1 MIIIPFFIGHKLQ
14 RFFFLNSL
22 ILAKK
27 TITLDNSSKRTK
39 QKNTSTSSVLET
51 AQLDQLKKRIF
62 WFFSISAFLLYIQT
76 IQYGFVLDDIAVIE
90 NNRFVQDGIG
100 GIDDILSTFYWKG
113 FTDANAGLYRPFS
126 LILFAIEH
134 EVSPQSAAIHHF
146 FNVFYYAISIGLL
159 FKVLLK
165 LLPSYSIW
173 ISVIV
178 TTFFMLHPS
187 HTEVVANI
195 KSRDEILCFLFFLL
209 TFQRIIDG
217 KTETLK
223 QVLITAILFFA
234 CLLSKEAGVLYLP
247 IFGLYYLLLQKKTII
262 ETAKQ
267 LWPLL
272 LVGIIW
278 FVLHQV
284 VIRLD
289 PTQPLIY
296 SYNNNSLLSCEN
308 GSQTATGIG
317 ILGHYLLEAIFP
329 FNLSYDFSYNQLPCL
344 QFTSSE
350 VLLTIFTVILL
361 LRLAFYMR
369 KKHPIITFGILFFF
383 VSIALVTNLFSLIG
397 TTYANRLIYAPSLG
411 IILSLTIGLFTLY
424 QKKKTKFLS
433 SLSYLLI
440 GSFALF
446 YTVKTVNRSKVWESN
461 NTLFTAD
468 IANSPN
474 SARVQFNYATLL
486 MNTEGLDSTSTKL
499 QLKRAIN
506 YFEKAATIDP
516 NDFGSFKNMG
526 VVYYQLED
534 YQQAIRVSK
543 KAILLKPDDYPIY
556 ENLGDIYFKLNN
568 YPEAIKAYRIPVN
581 SNHSTP
587 TSLKRYAASYF
598 NLKNYAKAIEWFTVG
613 VKRYPED
620 VEMWTNLGNMYG
632 ASDQLDKAAEAFL
645 AAYRLN
651 PNDRNTL
658 SQLIGVYQKLQN
670 VERVN
675 YYSQFLK

>member
-1 MIIIPFFIGHKLQ
+1 
-14 RFFFLNSL
+14 
-22 ILAKK
+22 LAKK
-27 TITLDNSSKRTK
+27 TLRLENSSKRPN
-39 QKNTSTSSVLET
+39 QKNTSTSTLPET
-51 AQLDQLKKRIF
+51 AKLDQLKNRFF

-100 GIDDILSTFYWKG
+100 GIDEILSTFYWKG
-113 FTDANAGLYRPFS
+113 FTDANAGLYRPLS

-134 EVSPQSAAIHHF
+134 ELSPQGATIHHF
-146 FNVFYYAISIGLL
+146 FNVLYYAISIGLL
-159 FKVLLK
+159 FKVLIK
-165 LLPSYSIW
+165 LLPNYSVW

-217 KTETLK
+217 KTKTLK
-223 QVLITAILFFA
+223 QVLITSILFFA

-247 IFGLYYLLLQKKTII
+247 IFAIYYLLLQKKTII

-272 LVGIIW
+272 FVGIIW

-284 VIRLD
+284 VVRLD
-289 PTQPLIY
+289 PTLPLNY
-296 SYNNNSLLSCEN
+296 SYNDNSLLSCEN
-308 GSQTATGIG
+308 GSQTATGFG
-317 ILGHYLLEAIFP
+317 ILGRYLLEAIFP
-329 FNLSYDFSYNQLPCL
+329 YNLSYDFSYNQLPCL

-350 VLLTIFTVILL
+350 VLLTIFAVILL
-361 LRLAFYMR
+361 MILAFYTR
-369 KKHPIITFGILFFF
+369 KKHPIVTFGILFFF

-411 IILSLTIGLFTLY
+411 IILSLTIGIFTLY
-424 QKKKTKFLS
+424 QKQKTKFIA
-433 SLSYLLI
+433 SLSYVLI
-440 GSFALF
+440 GSFILL
-446 YTVKTVNRSKVWESN
+446 YTIRTINRSKVWESN
-461 NTLFTAD
+461 STLFTAD
-468 IANSPN
+468 IVNSPN

-499 QLKRAIN
+499 QLKRAIKF
-506 YFEKAATIDP
+506 FEKASKIDP
-516 NDFGSFKNMG
+516 NDFGSLKNMG

-568 YPEAIKAYRIPVN
+568 FTEAINAYRTPVN
-581 SNHSTP
+581 ANQSTA

-598 NLKNYAKAIEWFTVG
+598 NLKNYSKAIEWFTVG
-613 VKRYPED
+613 VKRYPKD

-632 ASDQLDKAAEAFL
+632 ASNQLEKAADAFL
-645 AAYRLN
+645 EAYKLN
-651 PNDRNTL
+651 PNDKNTL
-658 SQLIGVYQKLQN
+658 VQLIGVYQKLQN

>member
-1 MIIIPFFIGHKLQ
+1 LDTNFNDS
-14 RFFFLNSL
+14 FFLKTL

-27 TITLDNSSKRTK
+27 TITLENSSKRTQ
-39 QKNTSTSSVLET
+39 QKNKSTSIFLET
-51 AQLDQLKKRIF
+51 AQIDQLKKRFF
-62 WFFSISAFLLYIQT
+62 WFFGISAFFLYIQT

-126 LILFAIEH
+126 LILFVIEH
-134 EVSPQSAAIHHF
+134 EISPQNTAIHHF
-146 FNVFYYAISIGLL
+146 FNVLYYALSIGLL

-165 LLPSYSIW
+165 LLPNYSIW
-173 ISVIV
+173 ISVLV

-217 KTETLK
+217 KTKTLK
-223 QVLITAILFFA
+223 QVLITVILFFA

-247 IFGLYYLLLQKKTII
+247 IFAMYYLLLQKKTII
-262 ETAKQ
+262 DTAKR
-267 LWPLL
+267 LWPLI

-278 FVLHQV
+278 FVIHQMI
-284 VIRLD
+284 IRLD

-296 SYNNNSLLSCEN
+296 SYIDNSLLSCEN

-317 ILGHYLLEAIFP
+317 ILGHYLFEAIFP

-350 VLLTIFTVILL
+350 VLLTIFTVLL
-361 LRLAFYMR
+361 LLGLAFYTR
-369 KKHPIITFGILFFF
+369 KKYPILTFGILFFF
-383 VSIALVTNLFSLIG
+383 VSITLVTNLFSLIG

-424 QKKKTKFLS
+424 EKQKTKFVS
-433 SLSYLLI
+433 TLSYLLI
-440 GSFALF
+440 GSFVLLYAI
-446 YTVKTVNRSKVWESN
+446 KTINRSKVWESN

-468 IANSPN
+468 VLNSPN

-486 MNTEGLDSTSTKL
+486 MNTEGLDSTSTKM
-499 QLKRAIN
+499 QLKRAIKH
-506 YFEKAATIDP
+506 FEKAATIDP

-568 YPEAIKAYRIPVN
+568 FPEAIKAYRIPVN
-581 SNHSTP
+581 SNHSTA

-598 NLKNYAKAIEWFTVG
+598 NIKNYAKAIEWFTVG
-613 VKRYPED
+613 VERYPED
-620 VEMWTNLGNMYG
+620 AEMWTNLGNMFG
-632 ASDQLDKAAEAFL
+632 ASNQLEKAAEAFL
-645 AAYRLN
+645 TAYKLN
-651 PNDRNTL
+651 PKDKNTL